1 MYHGRQSGGPKQKKW
16 IENAAVAFR
25 GFFGK
30 RSGSPLPAAPPD
42 APLSE
47 ADHAASSSDEELPPP
62 SPRVLSPTPVAWDAN
77 GRPTLRVCIEPRS
90 PVPISGDEELH
101 EALLYEPLLSRED
114 VCDDSPP
121 SSPQPAASTPL
132 EPMPPSAPEETSGQT
147 PLERKISDTRKLIT
161 LLVQT
166 RAQGVTSQARL
177 AGCINWTSRYLSN
190 FMTGNAPKQGKMFD
204 RTALGNRAHN
214 LLADLGRHGFM
225 TKLPAEQEPAPEN
238 PLAPEPAPPPQTQPP
253 LPQPPLS
260 SQGKSTASQ
269 PPSPLTGTPII
280 TVNLAEVEAVHAG
293 GTVHVLSLG
302 DRVRLAPNPRSLT
315 LSLILTLN
323 LALRLNLTRTL
334 TLTLEPSPS
343 PSPSP

>member
-25 GFFGK
+25 SFFGK
-30 RSGSPLPAAPPD
+30 RSGPPLPAAPPPD

-47 ADHAASSSDEELPPP
+47 ADHAASSSDEELRPL
-62 SPRVLSPTPVAWDAN
+62 SPRVLSTTPVAWDDN
-77 GRPTLRVCIEPRS
+77 GQPTLRVRIEPRS

-147 PLERKISDTRKLIT
+147 PLERKISDTRELVT

-166 RAQGVTSQARL
+166 RAQGVTTQAGL

-190 FMTGNAPKQGKMFD
+190 FMTGKAPKQGLCSTE
-204 RTALGNRAHN
+204 RRSGSVLTTCWPTSGVTAL
-214 LLADLGRHGFM
+214 
-225 TKLPAEQEPAPEN
+225 
-238 PLAPEPAPPPQTQPP
+238 
-253 LPQPPLS
+253 
-260 SQGKSTASQ
+260 
-269 PPSPLTGTPII
+269 
-280 TVNLAEVEAVHAG
+280 
-293 GTVHVLSLG
+293 
-302 DRVRLAPNPRSLT
+302 
-315 LSLILTLN
+315 
-323 LALRLNLTRTL
+323 
-334 TLTLEPSPS
+334 
-343 PSPSP
+343 